1 MLLGLKLNAS
11 VLSWPQQFVLLS
23 MDDGLQNQALSVLVL
38 ISLRLAK
45 ETGLSLSLQQV
56 EVNPCTS
63 WLLN

>member
-38 ISLRLAK
+38 ISLRLANQTEQRK
-45 ETGLSLSLQQV
+45 LG
-56 EVNPCTS
+56 
-63 WLLN
+63 